1 MNVLDTLPRS
11 LFGRLLLIMLSG
23 ISLAQLL
30 TSLIWAG
37 QVNADSQQR
46 IEKSSHYLAVS
57 LSTTI
62 RYFMAL
68 PANVRPIVIDQQREV
83 GGTGLFISLNQ
94 SNIAVSPALS
104 ATHSD
109 LLLNT
114 LREQLFEELGA
125 LTLTLSLAMP
135 DAIRL
140 YDRQVP
146 IGEIPVRWVRQ
157 SLLLEPEPAPILVAQ
172 VQLENER
179 WLYLATLLPDP
190 YLLAKNRVL
199 TPERW
204 WSLIATLVMAGLLSF
219 YFVRWQTRP
228 LRRLSAAADAFG
240 RGLDEPEVPASGM
253 RELDATAEAFSAMK
267 LRIRRYLNDR
277 ERLFA
282 AISHDL
288 RTPVTRLRLQVEL
301 IDDEALKQSLE
312 EDLDELDMMVKGAL
326 QTVRDSDIHE
336 DPTEVDLDALLQ
348 RICNDQLRQGKEVSY
363 HSEAGATYI
372 GKPLA
377 LKRAFTN
384 LIDNAVQYGQSAT
397 ISLARSSD
405 DVQISIADQGPG
417 LSEDEVQRLLQPYT
431 RLDHGQQCNAEGMG
445 LGLGIAQ
452 SIIHGHGGE
461 LTFNNLQRGG
471 LEVQVVLPAIYARME
486 GEEE

>member
-1 MNVLDTLPRS
+1 MNVINSLPRS

-37 QVNADSQQR
+37 QVNADSLQR

-62 RYFMAL
+62 GYFMAL

-94 SNIAVSPALS
+94 SNLPVSPAL
-104 ATHSD
+104 AADHSE

-114 LREQLFEELGA
+114 LREQLHEELGA
-125 LTLTLSLAMP
+125 LTLSLSLAMP

-140 YDRQVP
+140 YDRQIP
-146 IGEIPVRWVRQ
+146 IEDIPVRWVRQ
-157 SLLLEPEPAPILVAQ
+157 SLILEPEPAPILVAQ

-190 YLLAKNRVL
+190 YLLSKNRVL

-204 WSLIATLVMAGLLSF
+204 WSLMATLVMAGLLSF

-240 RGLDEPEVPASGM
+240 RGLDGPEVSASGM

-312 EDLDELDMMVKGAL
+312 EDLDELDIMVKGAL

-336 DPTEVDLDALLQ
+336 DPTAVDLDALLQ
-348 RICNDQLRQGKEVSY
+348 RICNDQLRQGKDVRY
-363 HSEAGATYI
+363 HPETGATYI

-384 LIDNAVQYGQSAT
+384 LVDNAVQYGKSVS
-397 ISLARSSD
+397 IGLKLSD
-405 DVQISIADQGPG
+405 DTVLISIADQGPG
-417 LSEDEVQRLLQPYT
+417 LTEDEVQRLLKPYT
-431 RLDHGQQCNAEGMG
+431 RLAHGQRCNADGMG
-445 LGLGIAQ
+445 LGLGIVQ

-461 LTFNNLQRGG
+461 LSFRNLEQGG
-471 LEVQVVLPAIYARME
+471 LEVLVALPAIYARSA

>member
-1 MNVLDTLPRS
+1 MSVIKTLPRS
-11 LFGRLLLIMLSG
+11 LFGRLLLIMLTG

-37 QVNADSQQR
+37 QVNADSLQR
-46 IEKSSHYLAVS
+46 IEKNSQYLAVS

-83 GGTGLFISLNQ
+83 GGSGLFISLNQ
-94 SNIAVSPALS
+94 SELPVEPALK
-104 ATHSD
+104 ANHSD
-109 LLLNT
+109 LLLDA
-114 LREQLFEELGA
+114 LREQLHEELGA
-125 LTLTLSLAMP
+125 VSLRLSLAMP
-135 DAIRL
+135 EVIRL
-140 YDRQVP
+140 YDRQIP
-146 IGEIPVRWVRQ
+146 IQDIPVRWVRQ
-157 SLLLEPEPAPILVAQ
+157 SLILEPDPAPILVAQ

-190 YLLAKNRVL
+190 YLLAENRVL

-204 WSLIATLVMAGLLSF
+204 WSLIATLMMAGLLSF

-240 RGLDEPEVPASGM
+240 RGLNGPEVSASGM
-253 RELDATAEAFSAMK
+253 KELDATAEAFSAMK

-301 IDDEALKQSLE
+301 IDDDELKQSLE

-336 DPTEVDLDALLQ
+336 DPTSVDLTGLLQ
-348 RICNDQLRQGKEVSY
+348 RICNDHLRQGNEVSFY
-363 HSEAGATYI
+363 TESGAIFT

-384 LIDNAVQYGQSAT
+384 LVDNAVQYGGCAA
-397 ISLARSSD
+397 IHLSLTD
-405 DVQISIADQGPG
+405 DSVRIRIADRGPG
-417 LSEDEVQRLLQPYT
+417 LSEQEVQRLFKPYT
-431 RLDHGQQCNAEGMG
+431 RLAHGQQRNAEGMG
-445 LGLGIAQ
+445 LGLGIVQ

-461 LTFNNLQRGG
+461 LTFLNRQGGG
-471 LEVQVVLPAIYARME
+471 LEVLVTLPAIYARSA
-486 GEEE
+486 GENG